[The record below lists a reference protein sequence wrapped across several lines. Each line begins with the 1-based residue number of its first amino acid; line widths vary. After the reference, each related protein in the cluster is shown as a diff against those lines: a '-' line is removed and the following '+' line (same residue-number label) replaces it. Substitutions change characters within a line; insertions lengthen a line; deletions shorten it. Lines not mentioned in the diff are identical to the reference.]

1 MQRLQLRLRRLWLL
15 RLVGKES
22 AEKVV
27 GAGVGWLLDGTGID
41 VGVGVGIGIAE
52 QSPAL
57 DQLLECRGFHPL
69 QSLKLLDLQL
79 MLQLLLLLLTNS
91 LLLRQ
96 LLLQLQYLRLLDLL

>member
-1 MQRLQLRLRRLWLL
+1 M
-15 RLVGKES
+15 
-22 AEKVV
+22 
-27 GAGVGWLLDGTGID
+27 DGTGID
-41 VGVGVGIGIAE
+41 VGIGIAE

-57 DQLLECRGFHPL
+57 DQLLECRGIHPL